1 MKFHFMKLDGNYK
14 KLRYNKVIISLYSG
28 CLDPVKLSN
37 AKLTICTI
45 FYINIY
51 ADAIYIYFNE

>member
-1 MKFHFMKLDGNYK
+1 MKLDGNYK